1 MIYPIN
7 HIQSVIRVGVQT
19 ERGVEEIGFDMT
31 PWMTRWPGMTY
42 AVWVTRPGEEAS
54 YPAADV
60 EMVGNV
66 LYWYPNGTDT
76 EKEGAGRVEVV
87 GIGEGKCKST
97 GVMDTLVKA
106 TTLDVT
112 QETPETI
119 RPWAEKVM
127 EAAQTVK
134 TAVDAGEGT
143 LYLVRT
149 TPSAGVAYYADRPF
163 DDVVKAIEDGKTVLL
178 AHKGKTHVCI
188 GLENGKPTFDT
199 GIERVGFLARQTF
212 CHINETGKVSIST
225 GSYFKGHTPYKLK
238 IEHDGKTETFDGSAD
253 VNIKIEGSSIP
264 DPGKAFQQLV
274 SDADGKAVWQDALA
288 YKYVKAGTM
297 TLFAEE
303 ELMAMGDDDG
313 DGANDLFA
321 SMTPL
326 VAMPE
331 VGKTYEVTL
340 NGATYNTVA
349 RSLEEEGVQVAV
361 ILGNAHNIG
370 SESFDN
376 TGEPFGLMVLGRE
389 LQMQMGGASL
399 LMVYVADAATLSIKG
414 EGVVTT
420 TKKID
425 PDLLPETRKTITIMI
440 DADGNVMCDTPFSEV
455 SKMTCG
461 ELQSALRIVQT
472 GSYGGD
478 ALNKEA
484 DVQVRKRASDVLGE
498 MLEITFRQYADPG
511 DAAAVKEATR
521 YIYWAANGLQ
531 LAKWN
536 LYSLPIMDAG
546 WGYNQQTYY
555 LRSVGGK
562 WEPVS
567 IEQMKKDL
575 GIDGGVTP
583 AAEDVFYTADGRVF
597 NTVDAAV
604 LHVQKGD
611 A

>member
-31 PWMTRWPGMTY
+31 PWMTRWPGMTF

-149 TPSAGVAYYADRPF
+149 TASAGVAYYADRPF
-163 DDVVKAIEDGKTVLL
+163 DEVVKAIEDGKTVLL
-178 AHKGKTHVCI
+178 AHKGKTHVCV

-199 GIERVGFLARQTF
+199 GIERVGFLAHSTF
-212 CHINETGKVSIST
+212 CHIKENGRISIST
-225 GSYFKGHTPYKLK
+225 GSYFKGHTPYELK

-253 VNIKIEGSSIP
+253 VKIKIEGGGVP

-274 SDADGKAVWQDALA
+274 SDADGKAVWQEQIA
-288 YKYVKAGTM
+288 YKHVKSGTM

-303 ELMAMGDDDG
+303 TLMNSEGEDEGNRFFSA
-313 DGANDLFA
+313 
-321 SMTPL
+321 TPL
-326 VAMPE
+326 AAMPE
-331 VGKTYEVTL
+331 VGKQYEVTINGTVYTTTAHPL
-340 NGATYNTVA
+340 EDNGAVM
-349 RSLEEEGVQVAV
+349 GVM
-361 ILGNAHNIG
+361 LGNAG
-370 SESFDN
+370 TVYPDN
-376 TGEPFGLMVLGRE
+376 YEDTGEPYVLMTVLPE
-389 LQMQMGGASL
+389 YQTMTGGMTMIMLSDL
-399 LMVYVADAATLSIKG
+399 DVMPITLSIRG
-414 EGVVTT
+414 YATIT
-420 TKKID
+420 DIKKID
-425 PDLLPETRKTITIMI
+425 PDLLPGTRKTITIMI
-440 DADGNVMCDTPFSEV
+440 DADGNVMCDTPFETAWA
-455 SKMTCG
+455 MTPG
-461 ELQSALRIVQT
+461 ELQAAIVIRET
-472 GSYGGD
+472 SNFKGTTYTAADNVSKAEGGFVPSMYGGRVI
-478 ALNKEA
+478 NIR
-484 DVQVRKRASDVLGE
+484 VRKPFLDVSDLGDKDTTRFLTWAEGGLGIATE
-498 MLEITFRQYADPG
+498 MSYAMPILPVG
-511 DAAAVKEATR
+511 QQSYVGR
-521 YIYWAANGLQ
+521 YARYNGST
-531 LAKWN
+531 WN
-536 LYSLPIMDAG
+536 
-546 WGYNQQTYY
+546 
-555 LRSVGGK
+555 SVT
-562 WEPVS
+562 
-567 IEQMKKDL
+567 IDQMKKDL
-575 GIDGGVTP
+575 GLT
-583 AAEDVFYTADGRVF
+583 
-597 NTVDAAV
+597 
-604 LHVQKGD
+604 
-611 A
+611 

>member
-31 PWMTRWPGMTY
+31 PWMTRWPGMTF

-60 EMVGNV
+60 EMIGNV

-112 QETPETI
+112 QKTPETI

-127 EAAQTVK
+127 EAAQAVK

-143 LYLVRT
+143 LYLIRQNGTKTDRT
-149 TPSAGVAYYADRPF
+149 YDEINAAINAKKTCILTDTLGRVHLYSNRGSDGQLIFR
-163 DDVVKAIEDGKTVLL
+163 AIEHGVPLGGGAYTSI
-178 AHKGKTHVCI
+178 T
-188 GLENGKPTFDT
+188 
-199 GIERVGFLARQTF
+199 EREV
-212 CHINETGKVSIST
+212 HIDKDGKVSSIAISPINAPNPKALT
-225 GSYFKGHTPYKLK
+225 
-238 IEHDGKTETFDGSAD
+238 IEQNGETVTYDGKKA
-253 VNIKIEGSSIP
+253 VKIKIEGGGVP

-274 SDADGKAVWQDALA
+274 SDADGKAVWQEQIA
-288 YKYVKAGTM
+288 YKYAQSGVVDILKEETLAG
-297 TLFAEE
+297 
-303 ELMAMGDDDG
+303 MGDADG
-313 DGANDLFA
+313 DGSDSIYIGTTQLAAIPEIGKIYEVILNGEKYTTTAQPLEDNGEQIGVVLGN
-321 SMTPL
+321 PGL
-326 VAMPE
+326 VAAGE
-331 VGKTYEVTL
+331 D
-340 NGATYNTVA
+340 NGERYAALIPN
-349 RSLEEEGVQVAV
+349 
-361 ILGNAHNIG
+361 
-370 SESFDN
+370 
-376 TGEPFGLMVLGRE
+376 PE
-389 LQMQMGGASL
+389 LQAAMGGATFIV
-399 LMVYVADAATLSIKG
+399 MYMQGKQSITFSIRG
-414 EGVVTT
+414 QGTITT

-425 PDLLPETRKTITIMI
+425 PDLLPETHKTITIMI
-440 DADGNVMCDTPFSEV
+440 DADNNVMCDVPFAEV

-461 ELQSALRIVQT
+461 ELQSVLKIVRT
-472 GSYGGD
+472 GTYGGQPSE
-478 ALNKEA
+478 LEA
-484 DVQVRKRASDVLGE
+484 DVQVRRQISDVLGE
-498 MLEITFRQYADPG
+498 ALEITFRQFADPG
-511 DAAAVKEATR
+511 DYPAAKETTR
-521 YIYWAANGLQ
+521 YIYWAATGLQ
-531 LAKWN
+531 FAKFT

-575 GIDGGVTP
+575 GLT
-583 AAEDVFYTADGRVF
+583 
-597 NTVDAAV
+597 
-604 LHVQKGD
+604 
-611 A
+611 